1 MAISIGVSDK
11 MADHGCKVCRV
22 LDERGMERYESR
34 LVDQWQDEGS
44 QRKGYRQLATWLN
57 VTTLRREMDQAGLS
71 TLGDEAGSKYE
82 RLTGDDE
89 TVAAEV
95 RNSLRTKGV
104 PIDDVES
111 DFVSYGVVRKHLK
124 ECLGED
130 REFES
135 GDWEAD
141 AIDIACEHAKTKIED
156 AVGSLLRK
164 GEIGAV
170 GDVTV
175 HLDVELEC
183 EATHARVDLDRAIR
197 RGYVSRPSDGVGDE
211 ATEKRHQD

>member
-1 MAISIGVSDK
+1 
-11 MADHGCKVCRV
+11 MADYGCKVCRV

-34 LVDQWQDEGS
+34 LVEQWQEEGS

-71 TLGDEAGSKYE
+71 TLGDEARSKYE

-95 RNSLRTKGV
+95 RNSLRTRGV
-104 PIDDVES
+104 PVDAVED

-130 REFES
+130 RAFEG

-141 AIDIACEHAKTKIED
+141 AIDIARDHAQSKVEA
-156 AVGSLLRK
+156 AVGSLVRK
-164 GEIGAV
+164 GDIEAV
-170 GDVTV
+170 GDVAV
-175 HLDVELEC
+175 HVDVELEC
-183 EATHARVDLDRAIR
+183 TETHVRVPLDRALR
-197 RGYVSRPSDGVGDE
+197 RGYVSEPNDGVAEDG
-211 ATEKRHQD
+211 TERAESGHQD